1 MGHFRLE
8 AAHISTPLNAAF
20 AISRGAKTSAETLR
34 VRLTDGDN
42 SGRGESVPYGRYGE
56 TVDTVLAEIEAARAE
71 IEAGISLEALQSLM
85 KPGAARCAVDCALW
99 DLEAKKAGKPVW
111 QLAGLPEPRP
121 VETARTIT
129 LDAPAAM
136 ADAARAAPGKLLKL
150 KLGGAGDIARLQA
163 VHEARPD
170 ARLIADANEGL
181 SPADLPALMK
191 AAAELGVVLIE
202 QPLPVGQDEALLKR
216 PGAVALC
223 ADESAHTSADIQT
236 LARCYDAVNIKLDKA
251 GGLTEA
257 IAMARAAR
265 GAGMGVM
272 VGCMVAGSLS
282 MAPAVLLA
290 QLADAAD
297 LDGPLWLAGDIEDG
311 LTFTDGVVAPPGAA
325 LWG

>member
-20 AISRGAKTSAETLR
+20 AISRGAKTSAETVR

-150 KLGGAGDIARLQA
+150 KLGGVGDIARLQA

-202 QPLPVGQDEALLKR
+202 QPLPAGQDEALLKR

>member
-8 AAHISTPLNAAF
+8 AVHVSTPLNAAF
-20 AISRGAKTSAETLR
+20 AISRGAKTSAETVR

-42 SGRGESVPYGRYGE
+42 AGRGESVPYGRYGE
-56 TVDTVLAEIEAARAE
+56 TVDSVLAEIEAARDA
-71 IEAGISLEALQSLM
+71 IEAGISREALQSLM

-99 DLEAKKAGKPVW
+99 DLEAKKTGKLVW

-121 VETARTIT
+121 VETAMTIT
-129 LDAPAAM
+129 LDAPEAM
-136 ADAARAAPGKLLKL
+136 ADAARAAPGRLLKL
-150 KLGGAGDIARLQA
+150 KLGGAGDLARLQA
-163 VHEARPD
+163 VHAARPG

-181 SPADLPALMK
+181 SPSDLPALVK

-202 QPLPVGQDEALLKR
+202 QPLPAGQDEALLKR

-236 LARCYDAVNIKLDKA
+236 LARYYDAVNIKLDKA
-251 GGLTEA
+251 GGLTGA
-257 IAMARAAR
+257 LAMAREAR

-272 VGCMVAGSLS
+272 VGCMVASSLA

-290 QLADAAD
+290 QLADVAD
-297 LDGPLWLAGDIEDG
+297 LDGPLWLAGDIEG
-311 LTFTDGVVAPPGAA
+311 RLTYTDGRVAPPEAG

>member
-8 AAHISTPLNAAF
+8 TAHISSPLKATF
-20 AISRGAKTSAETLR
+20 AISRGSKTSAETVR
-34 VRLTDGDN
+34 VTLTGG
-42 SGRGESVPYGRYGE
+42 SLTGRGESVPYARYDE
-56 TVDTVLAEIEAARAE
+56 TVRSVLDEIEAVRGE
-71 IEAGISLEALQSLM
+71 IEAGISREALQSLM

-121 VETARTIT
+121 VETAVTIS
-129 LDAPAAM
+129 LDTPEAM
-136 ADAARAAPGKLLKL
+136 AEAARKAPGSLLKV
-150 KLGGAGDIARLQA
+150 KAAGAGALDCIGA
-163 VHEARPD
+163 VHGARPD
-170 ARLIADANEGL
+170 ARLIVDANEGL
-181 SPADLPALMK
+181 APADLPGLVK
-191 AAAELGVVLIE
+191 AAARMGVVLVE
-202 QPLPVGQDEALLKR
+202 QPFPAGKDDALMRR
-216 PGAVALC
+216 PGAIAIC
-223 ADESAHTSADIQT
+223 ADESAHTSADIQM
-236 LARCYDAVNIKLDKA
+236 LARSYDAVNVKLDKA

-257 IAMARAAR
+257 LAMVRAAR

-297 LDGPLWLAGDIEDG
+297 LDGPIWLAGDIEGG
-311 LTFTDGVVAPPGAA
+311 LAYEGGMVSPPDAA